1 MSSHDIEQAALVSEY
16 LDALGQADA
25 PLPLHL
31 DRETAN
37 FARHMNVLLAPPAP
51 DPGFLAALGRK
62 LDAEAAAIQSRA
74 DERPRGWGGMFRAF
88 PAAVAAGVALLAVL
102 GATLFF
108 SGDGAEPATARE
120 VAASALAVTT
130 EFDVEPFEMT
140 ERVEARAGNA
150 ALWADRLP
158 GLTGDET
165 IRGLTV
171 RRFESASR
179 WRVEETLAAYD
190 ATGTEVARFE
200 RVAVADGVDLWV
212 YDPIANTVTVQPNDP
227 ASYFGTAFPFG
238 GGAMDLRT
246 VLEEAATCH
255 TPELTGEATV
265 GGRKAFALDLGA
277 SSCVRASGALA
288 PLQGRRLVW
297 IDKETFVTLKVEQSS
312 GVDGELLSTTEVT
325 EIAFGTGPQVGQYVF
340 TPPAGAT
347 VQDLRG
353 DVANSAAL
361 AVALRGL
368 GEQVGARVFVPTSL
382 PAGVVGTTPA
392 LDPLDGWIRLLY
404 AVTPGGSPDPFD
416 VEVRQTRATYD
427 ALAAATEGTEVT
439 ATASGIVWLRR
450 GDFDP
455 ESGTGLASAAM
466 LERDGTFI
474 TVQAFAYTP
483 EELVRIAL
491 SLEPAPGALPA
502 VERGEPRTFPQLR
515 EAAPFDVF
523 APASVPGG
531 LVLEHPFVRQDG
543 SAFGSVEFHYRNAD
557 GDVVL
562 IIRNGSPDC
571 CSGIGYATGPTVTL
585 ADGAEATVVR
595 EFAGNEERLVLA
607 WREGGTLVL
616 VSSSSLSQDQL
627 MDIASSMTPGF
638 DPGPGALPP
647 RLASP

>member
-1 MSSHDIEQAALVSEY
+1 MSSHDIEQAALVSDY
-16 LDALGQADA
+16 LDALGEADA

-37 FARHMNVLLAPPAP
+37 VARRMNVLLAPPPP

-74 DERPRGWGGMFRAF
+74 EERPRSWGGMFRAF

-108 SGDGAEPATARE
+108 SGDGAERATARE
-120 VAASALAVTT
+120 VAASALTVTT
-130 EFDVEPFEMT
+130 TLDVEPFEMT

-158 GLTGDET
+158 GLKGDET

-179 WRVEETLAAYD
+179 WRVEETLSAYD
-190 ATGTEVARFE
+190 ASGTEVARFE
-200 RVAVADGVDLWV
+200 RVAVADGTDLWV

-227 ASYFGTAFPFG
+227 ASYFGAVFPFG

-246 VLEEAATCH
+246 VLEEVAACH
-255 TPELTGEATV
+255 TPELTGEATI
-265 GGRKAFALDLGA
+265 GGRKAYALDLGA
-277 SSCVRASGALA
+277 SSCIRASGALA

-297 IDKETFVTLKVEQSS
+297 IDKETFVTLKVEQYS
-312 GVDGELLSTTEVT
+312 GVDGELLSATEVT
-325 EIAFGTGPQVGQYVF
+325 ELAFGTGSQVGEFVF
-340 TPPAGAT
+340 TPPAGAS

-353 DVANSAAL
+353 GTANSAAVV
-361 AVALRGL
+361 VALREL
-368 GEQVGARVFVPTSL
+368 GERVGTRVFVPASL

-392 LDPLDGWIRLLY
+392 LDPLDGWVRLLY

-427 ALAAATEGTEVT
+427 VLAAATEGTDVI
-439 ATASGIVWLRR
+439 ATPHGIVWLRP

-455 ESGTGLASAAM
+455 ESGTGLAAAAM
-466 LERDGTFI
+466 IERDGTLV
-474 TVQAFAYTP
+474 TVQAFAYP
-483 EELVRIAL
+483 SEELVRIAL
-491 SLEPAPGALPA
+491 SLEPVPGALPPA
-502 VERGEPRTFPQLR
+502 GRGEPRTFEDLR
-515 EAAPFDVF
+515 GAAPFEVF
-523 APASVPGG
+523 APAAVPAG
-531 LVLEHPFVRQDG
+531 LALEHPFVRHDG
-543 SAFGSVEFHYRNAD
+543 SAFGSVEMHYRDAD

-571 CSGIGYATGPTVTL
+571 CSGIGYATGPTVSL
-585 ADGAEATVVR
+585 ANGAEATVVR

-607 WREGGTLVL
+607 WREAGTLVL
-616 VSSSSLSQDQL
+616 VSSRSLPQDEL
-627 MDIASSMTPGF
+627 VEIASSMTPGL
-638 DPGPGALPP
+638 DPGPGTLPP